1 MVGVGVWSFA
11 RAMTLQCCQWNS
23 VSPVEHQGSSWASD
37 THSVTQKLQFIDV
50 TVWVLIEGRILTA
63 RVLIEAGVQA
73 LWTWLE
79 AM

>member
-1 MVGVGVWSFA
+1 
-11 RAMTLQCCQWNS
+11 
-23 VSPVEHQGSSWASD
+23 VEHQGSSWASD

-79 AM
+79 AMDMAGSHVMQATFDL